1 MAISD
6 NKALILRHHDEI
18 WSKGNLD
25 AVDEIY
31 AADFI
36 GHHPGTPDWI
46 GPDSVKLA
54 VCRTRAAFPDFREA
68 IEDVVIEGDKVV
80 TRFTASG
87 THLGVLRG
95 LSPTGKRITMAEIGV
110 FRIANSQIA
119 EKWGLVDR
127 LGMFQQL
134 GIVPAAWP
142 PMEFLYEIAMDAEVH
157 DLGLTPG
164 GHRRVVHVTG
174 GTFEGPRL
182 RGTVLPGGGDW
193 LVGRA
198 DGSRRL
204 DVRITLQTDDGAL
217 IYAHYPG
224 VFHGPPDVLD
234 RIRNGAEVDAS
245 EYYFRVAPM
254 FETASPKYDWLNR
267 IIAIGIGKRTRR
279 QVAYSV
285 YVIL

>member
-1 MAISD
+1 MAFD
-6 NKALILRHHDEI
+6 NKALVVRHHDEI
-18 WSKGNLD
+18 WSKGTLD

-31 AADFI
+31 APDFI
-36 GHHPGTPDWI
+36 GRHPGTPDWI
-46 GPDSVKLA
+46 GSNSVKLA
-54 VCRTRAAFPDFREA
+54 VSRTRQAFPDFREVV
-68 IEDVVIEGDKVV
+68 EDIVAEGDKVV

-87 THLGVLRG
+87 THLGALHG
-95 LSPTGKRITMAEIGV
+95 LAPTGKQVTIAEMGI
-110 FRIANSQIA
+110 FRIANGRIA
-119 EKWGLVDR
+119 EKWGQIDR

-142 PMEFLYEIAMDAEVH
+142 PMEFLYEILMDAEVH
-157 DLGLTPG
+157 DLGPTPG

-174 GTFEGPRL
+174 GSFAGPRL

-204 DVRITLQTDDGAL
+204 DVRITLRTDDGAL

-224 VFHGPPDVLD
+224 VFHAPPDVVE
-234 RIRNGAEVDAS
+234 RIQRGATVDAA

-254 FETASPKYDWLNR
+254 FETGSPKYDWLNR
-267 IIAIGIGKRTRR
+267 IVASGIGRRTRT
-279 QVAYSV
+279 QVGYRV
-285 YVIL
+285 YTIL

>member
-1 MAISD
+1 MASD
-6 NKALILRHHDEI
+6 NKALVLRHHDEI
-18 WSKGNLD
+18 WSKGNLE

-31 AADFI
+31 APAFI

-46 GPDSVKLA
+46 GPKSVKLA
-54 VCRTRAAFPDFREA
+54 VSRTREAFPDFRE
-68 IEDVVIEGDKVV
+68 IVEDIVIEGDKVV

-87 THLGVLRG
+87 THLGELRG
-95 LSPTGKRITMAEIGV
+95 LSPTGKQVTMAEIGI
-110 FRIANSQIA
+110 FRIADGKIV
-119 EKWGLVDR
+119 EKWGQLDR

-134 GIVPAAWP
+134 GIIPAAWP
-142 PMEFLYEIAMDAEVH
+142 PMEFLYEIVMDAEVH
-157 DLGLTPG
+157 DLGQTPG

-204 DVRITLQTDDGAL
+204 DVRITLRTDDGAL

-224 VFHGPPDVLD
+224 VFHAPADVLE
-234 RIRNGAEVDAS
+234 RIQSGANVDDA

-254 FETASPKYDWLNR
+254 FDTGSPKYDWLNR
-267 IIAIGIGKRTRR
+267 IVATGIGRRTRT

-285 YVIL
+285 YTIL

>member
-1 MAISD
+1 MAFD
-6 NKALILRHHDEI
+6 NKALVLRHHDEI
-18 WSKGNLD
+18 WSKGNLE

-36 GHHPGTPDWI
+36 GHHPGTLDWI
-46 GPDSVKLA
+46 GTNSVKLA
-54 VCRTRAAFPDFREA
+54 VSRTRQAFPDFRE
-68 IEDVVIEGDKVV
+68 IVEDVVIEGAKVV

-87 THLGVLRG
+87 THLGMLGG
-95 LSPTGKRITMAEIGV
+95 LSPTGKQITMAEIGI
-110 FRIANSQIA
+110 FRIANGKIV
-119 EKWGLVDR
+119 EKWGQLDR

-134 GIVPAAWP
+134 GILPPAWP
-142 PMEFLYEIAMDAEVH
+142 PLEFLYEIVMDAEVH
-157 DLGLTPG
+157 DLGQTPG
-164 GHRRVVHVTG
+164 GPRRVVHVTG

-204 DVRITLQTDDGAL
+204 DVRITLRTDDGAL

-224 VFHGPPDVLD
+224 VFHAPPDVLE
-234 RIRNGAEVDAS
+234 RIQSGANVDVT

-254 FETASPKYDWLNR
+254 FETGSPKYDWLNR
-267 IIAIGIGKRTRR
+267 IVATGIGRRTRT
-279 QVAYSV
+279 QVGYSV
-285 YVIL
+285 YAIL